1 MSEKKILLG
10 NEAIARG
17 AYEAG
22 VKVSAAYPGT
32 PSTEISES
40 IAKYDEVYA
49 EWSPNEKV
57 AAEVAIGASMAG
69 VRSMCSMKHVGVN
82 VAADPLFT
90 AAYAGV
96 GGGMVVVAADD
107 PGMYSSQN
115 EQDSRMV
122 ARAAMIPVLEPSDS
136 AEAKAFTKLA
146 FDLSEAYDTPVM
158 VRSTT
163 RLSHSQGI
171 VELEERREKE
181 CVPYERNTAKYVMMP
196 GNAIKR
202 HVVVEAR
209 MKKLAEDACAMS
221 VNRAEYRDTAVGFI
235 TSGIPYQ
242 YVREAMPEASVLKL
256 GLVHPLPRKLIEEFA
271 SKVEKLYIFEE
282 LEPVIEEQ
290 VKSWGILKAVGK
302 EIFTVQ
308 GEYSANMIRQ
318 RVPECGSRSDSGAAG
333 QAVSG
338 AASEK
343 AASGET
349 APESGMSGQRSMA
362 PASVPARPPILC
374 PGCPHRSVYSVL
386 NRLKIHAA
394 GDIGCYT
401 LGAVAPLS
409 VVDTTICM
417 GSSISTLHGM
427 EKARGKEYIRNW
439 VAVIGDSTFMHTGIN
454 SLMNMV
460 YNQSCGTVVIL
471 DNSTT
476 GMTGH
481 QDHAATGKTL
491 KGETVPA
498 INILNLCRSLGIEH
512 VYEVSAFDLEG
523 LEEAFRRET
532 KRDAVSVIITK
543 APCVLLKGVTF
554 PNKCV
559 PVPEKCKKCGAC
571 LRPGCPALTKNE
583 DGTISI
589 DETMCNGCG
598 LCGKLCKFDAIEVQ
612 PR

>member
-1 MSEKKILLG
+1 MSEKRILLG

-57 AAEVAIGASMAG
+57 AAEVAIGASIAG
-69 VRSMCSMKHVGVN
+69 VRAMCSMKHVGVN
-82 VAADPLFT
+82 VASDPLFT

-96 GGGMVVVAADD
+96 GGGLVVVAADD

-136 AEAKAFTKLA
+136 AEAKTFTKAA
-146 FDLSEAYDTPVM
+146 FALSETYDTPVI

-163 RLSHSQGI
+163 RLSHSQGV
-171 VELEERREKE
+171 VELEERTEPE
-181 CVPYERNTAKYVMMP
+181 TVPYERNIAKYVMMP
-196 GNAIKR
+196 ANAIRR
-202 HVVVEAR
+202 HVVVEQR
-209 MKKLAEDACAMS
+209 LKKMAEDACTLPF
-221 VNRAEYRDTAVGFI
+221 NRAEYRDLSVGVI

-271 SKVEKLYIFEE
+271 ARVDRLYIFEE

-302 EIFTVQ
+302 ELFTVQ
-308 GEYSANMIRQ
+308 GEYSANMLRE
-318 RVPECGSRSDSGAAG
+318 RVLG
-333 QAVSG
+333 QPCQIQ
-338 AASEK
+338 
-343 AASGET
+343 T
-349 APESGMSGQRSMA
+349 PA
-362 PASVPARPPILC
+362 PAPARPPILC

-386 NRLKIHAA
+386 SRLKIHAA

-401 LGAVAPLS
+401 LGALAPLG

-427 EKARGKEYIRNW
+427 EKARGKEYIRDW

-460 YNQSCGTVVIL
+460 YNQSSGTVVIL

-498 INILNLCRSLGIEH
+498 IDIAGLCRSLGIEH
-512 VYEVSAFDLEG
+512 VYEVSAFDLDG
-523 LEEAFRRET
+523 LAEAFRRET
-532 KRDAVSVIITK
+532 QRDAVSVIITK

-554 PNKCV
+554 PDKCV

-583 DGTISI
+583 DGSISI

-598 LCGKLCKFDAIEVQ
+598 LCAKLCRFDAIETRKAGRV
-612 PR
+612 